1 MNLHDLVADLLSGEV
16 GDLNAAGE
24 LGVIV
29 EVPQLRADSAVP
41 ALKSIIDGGADLRLS
56 FLLEGGELA
65 GQAAGLAD
73 DIFDVSVER
82 AEKWRNERGLEATI
96 VVVAAGD
103 EARLSSLRDFVPV
116 TPATLK
122 RRLAARAKARFGEV
136 NEVQAGWWDVLG
148 SDTLISLTQLADY
161 FLALDGK
168 PQLDVVDQAT
178 QELPRIG
185 LLPDPELLNSR
196 KQIPRRLAANRDVLQ
211 RLQTLSDT
219 DRKLIQNNIGKEV
232 DPAARAELQAGFRRV
247 QQLRRGKAT
256 PALGEAQRLLGL
268 RKTEGGSSTSRSRKP
283 KIPTVAETAATAVV
297 DGNDDALEAVLDD
310 LDVQLEELDESSLK
324 PVRLGLSAPADEGES
339 AQEIQVQARTD
350 LVNLMAR
357 LTGADAFGGHV
368 RGNGD
373 GVEEIIRRFA
383 GDADVRHVWTLDLVR
398 EMLEVSAV
406 PGVVELRERLTAY
419 VAAREALLPKLRALA
434 VAPLLVAGA
443 PATRAQLLDLV
454 ARYQDL
460 LAAVDAN
467 FQTLMDEF
475 GGDVDSFVGDI
486 LKLDVVLL
494 ETDGRTMALLTP
506 LHPLYV
512 WHFAEFCRIV
522 DEQRERLSERDHCLI
537 KDVAAEDLPNFL
549 SSVSLPAITG
559 PSASVLPFV
568 GRIGPVPYF
577 ASMSERSGSPD
588 GVATAE
594 RLLRAYLD
602 VFPPAAEGLRLTV
615 LDAPDPSPYLLMLTD
630 MAQDG
635 LISGAHL
642 LALRHPRRKV
652 GTDLGLDADEEERVA
667 QCFRATSD
675 ARRFTFEIA
684 DVPEHRMLPAEV
696 PSAHVLIAIDQ
707 TEGTPRRLRELD
719 QPLQP
724 LVSARRLRYRPVG
737 HRVELEAAH
746 GGPFASYY
754 RVAQRIGSSLGA
766 NDWDRH
772 QGETLVKRLR
782 DGSRHAHWF
791 VLADRR
797 IDRDLD
803 LDLLRIFTGRD
814 GDRDVVAFARYADPF
829 RRALREVASQY
840 NVAIDDY
847 QLDAL
852 LDELTQLLDAG
863 VLWLRTSR
871 DGAVDH
877 NAVKGV
883 LGTLIASR
891 WWRDTTPNGHRR
903 LVISLDD
910 SAARKW
916 LHLAD
921 DPRRADL
928 LGLDYGPDGL
938 QVAAIEVKAVEA
950 ANAEYHV
957 KDGRISGDAVGQ
969 VLSTRAL
976 LLDVFG
982 LGPGADLVTSPAR
995 RELVRANAFRE
1006 LSKGRYEADER
1017 KLWVEVLEAALA
1029 VDPPADAAATVG
1041 VTAHLVDV
1049 RIGAN
1054 PATLPPAVTALAE
1067 DNVPVVVTVLNER
1080 EVDELRPPTPPTV
1093 EPENDDTPPAG
1104 LPDVGPL
1111 GPAPPCDPATAV
1123 QPEAT
1128 APDVAA
1134 TAARDDEDPVP
1145 ASATVGRPVAH
1156 LGTAEAAYG
1165 EHEQIDFDPE
1175 KPDEELPNAHISITG
1190 ETGSGKT
1197 QATKAILRDLMRGHG
1212 LPALILDFKDDYSR
1226 SEYTAAEGLRVLDA
1240 NFGGLPFNPLEP
1252 AIDPVSGRVN
1262 PMGHVHQ
1269 IGEILKRVYRLGD
1282 QQTFHLREAIKSSYE
1297 QAGLKTSGHVPAADV
1312 RWPSLDDVRP
1322 ILSEAGHDALLGRL
1336 SPIFD
1341 LGLFTDPGDASLADL
1356 LDGQVVI
1363 RLSQLPGDQVK
1374 NAVAEFLLLAL
1385 YNHLI
1390 RLEQPRQL
1398 RRLLVLDEA
1407 WRVTNSERLEPLMRE
1422 SRAFGLGIIVATQY
1436 PNDLSDAV
1444 AGATATRLFFS
1455 QSLSDPIKAIQATLV
1470 GKSTG
1475 TEAERVASD
1484 VRGMQKLNCLLQNQQ
1499 HRPYRRVAVV
1509 PYWQRVEQT

>member
-1 MNLHDLVADLLSGEV
+1 MNLQDLVADLLAEEITEV
-16 GDLNAAGE
+16 NAAGA
-24 LGVIV
+24 LGALV
-29 EVPQLRADSAVP
+29 EVPQLQADSAVP
-41 ALKSIIDGGADLRLS
+41 ALKALLDVGTNLRVAFLLDGG
-56 FLLEGGELA
+56 E
-65 GQAAGLAD
+65 AAGEQAGVAD
-73 DIFDVSVER
+73 DMFDVSVER
-82 AEKWRNERGLEATI
+82 AEKWRNERGLTATI
-96 VVVAAGD
+96 VVVADGD
-103 EARLSSLRDFVPV
+103 EARLSSLRDFVPI

-122 RRLAARAKARFGEV
+122 RRLASRAQARFGAV
-136 NEVQAGWWDVLG
+136 NEVQAEWWEVLG
-148 SDTLISLTQLADY
+148 RDTLISLTELADY

-168 PQLDVVDQAT
+168 PQLDLVDQAT

-232 DPAARAELQAGFRRV
+232 DPAARNELQAGFRRV
-247 QQLRRGKAT
+247 QQLRRGRAT
-256 PALGEAQRLLGL
+256 PSLGEAQRLLGL
-268 RKTEGGSSTSRSRKP
+268 RKTDSDSSASSSGRKP
-283 KIPTVAETAATAVV
+283 KIPTVAEAAASAVV
-297 DGNDDALEAVLDD
+297 DGDDVALDAVLDD
-310 LDVQLEELDESSLK
+310 LDVQLDGLDESSLK
-324 PVRLGLSAPADEGES
+324 PVRLGLAAPADEGETP
-339 AQEIQVQARTD
+339 QEIQVQARTD

-368 RGNGD
+368 RGNGE
-373 GVEEIIRRFA
+373 GVEEIVRRFA
-383 GDADVRHVWTLDLVR
+383 GDADVRHIWTLELVH
-398 EMLEVSAV
+398 EMLGVSQA
-406 PGVVELRERLTAY
+406 PGIAELRERVDAY
-419 VAAREALLPKLRALA
+419 VKAREAILPKLRALA

-443 PATRAQLLDLV
+443 PTTRVQLLDLV
-454 ARYQDL
+454 ERYQEL
-460 LAAVDAN
+460 LASIDAN
-467 FQTLMDEF
+467 HSTLMDEF
-475 GGDVDSFVGDI
+475 GGDVDAFVGDI

-494 ETDGRTMALLTP
+494 ETSGRTMAMLTP
-506 LHPLYV
+506 VHPLYV
-512 WHFAEFCRIV
+512 WHFAEFCRTV
-522 DEQRERLSERDHCLI
+522 DEQRERLSERDHDLI

-549 SSVSLPAITG
+549 SSLSLPAITG

-568 GRIGPVPYF
+568 GRIGPIPYF

-635 LISGAHL
+635 LIRGAHL
-642 LALRHPRRKV
+642 LALRHPQSKV

-667 QCFRATSD
+667 QRFRATTD

-684 DVPEHRMLPAEV
+684 DVPDHRMLPAEV

-707 TEGTPRRLRELD
+707 TEGSPHRLRELD

-724 LVSARRLRYRPVG
+724 LVSAHKLQYRPVG

-766 NDWDRH
+766 SDWDRH
-772 QGETLVKRLR
+772 QGEALVKNLR
-782 DGSRHAHWF
+782 DASRHAHWF

-803 LDLLRIFTGRD
+803 VDLLRIYTGRD

-840 NVAIDDY
+840 NVAIDDH

-852 LDELTQLLDAG
+852 LAELTQLLDAG
-863 VLWLRTSR
+863 VLWLRTSQ
-871 DGAVDH
+871 DGSVDH

-891 WWRDTTPNGHRR
+891 WWRDTTPEGHHR

-910 SAARKW
+910 PAARKW
-916 LHLAD
+916 LHLSE

-938 QVAAIEVKAVEA
+938 EVAAIEVKAVEA
-950 ANAEYHV
+950 ANAEYRV
-957 KDGRISGDAVGQ
+957 KDGRVDGDAVGQ
-969 VLSTRAL
+969 VLSTRTL

-982 LGPGADLVTSPAR
+982 EGPGSDLVTAPAR
-995 RELVRANAFRE
+995 RELLRANAFRE
-1006 LSKGRYEADER
+1006 LSKGRYDADER
-1017 KLWVEVLEAALA
+1017 KLWVEVIEGALGN
-1029 VDPPADAAATVG
+1029 VGEPTVG

-1054 PATLPPAVTALAE
+1054 PATLPGAVTALG
-1067 DNVPVVVTVLNER
+1067 DDDVPVVVTVLNER
-1080 EVDELRPPTPPTV
+1080 EVAELRPPEPLPSIELEAEDKPPVTV
-1093 EPENDDTPPAG
+1093 PDGQESNWPAPDTVGAPPHIEPEAAHTPSNIEPSVLA
-1104 LPDVGPL
+1104 PL
-1111 GPAPPCDPATAV
+1111 
-1123 QPEAT
+1123 
-1128 APDVAA
+1128 VA
-1134 TAARDDEDPVP
+1134 D
-1145 ASATVGRPVAH
+1145 RPVACI
-1156 LGTAEAAYG
+1156 GAAEAAYG
-1165 EHEQIDFDPE
+1165 ELEEIDFDPE
-1175 KPDEELPNAHISITG
+1175 RPGDELPNAHISITG

-1212 LPALILDFKDDYSR
+1212 LPGLILDFKDDYS
-1226 SEYTAAEGLRVLDA
+1226 SPEYTSAEGLRVLDA

-1252 AIDPVSGRVN
+1252 AVDPASGRVN

-1282 QQTFHLREAIKSSYE
+1282 QQTFHLREAIKAGYE
-1297 QAGLKTSGHVPAADV
+1297 QSGLKTSAHVPGDDV

-1322 ILSEAGHDALLGRL
+1322 ILLAAGHDALLGRL

-1390 RLEQPRQL
+1390 RLAQPRKL
-1398 RRLLVLDEA
+1398 KRLLVLDEA

-1455 QSLSDPIKAIQATLV
+1455 QSLPDPIKAIQATLV
-1470 GKSTG
+1470 GKNSG

-1484 VRGMQKLNCLLQNQQ
+1484 VRGMQTLNCLIQNQQ
-1499 HRPYRRVAVV
+1499 NRPYRRVAVD
-1509 PYWQRVEQT
+1509 PYWKRAERG